1 MNSQRQFTVT
11 AEARS
16 AAQIHGPLGS
26 LAFAAAVIAC
36 LTPWVHPPEALALG
50 AVFGLGLG
58 NPHPSFSRKTSKHLL
73 QVCVALLGFSMNL
86 DAVVQAGV
94 RGAVFGAVSI
104 VATLALAYGIGRLL
118 RIERITSML
127 IGAGTAICGGSAIA
141 AVGSVIAAGEAQMG
155 VALGTVFLLNA
166 AALYLFPAVGHLL
179 DLSQA
184 QFGTWA
190 GIGIHDISSV
200 VGAASGYGQEALQTA
215 TAVKLTRA
223 LWIIPV
229 AAAASIFSRRNSEEQ
244 RSRPRGVAVPWFVG
258 AFLLASTARTFLP
271 GTASLAPTTSLVAE
285 AGLTVCLFLIG
296 AGLSRRHLAS
306 VGWRPLVQGVVL
318 WAAISA
324 MGLWAVTFL
333 VT

>member
-1 MNSQRQFTVT
+1 MNSEETLSSEQSIKT
-11 AEARS
+11 ATGQHRRLTTLLFAL
-16 AAQIHGPLGS
+16 AAG
-26 LAFAAAVIAC
+26 AC
-36 LTPWVHPPEALALG
+36 LTPWLHPPEALALG
-50 AVFGLGLG
+50 ALFGFRIG
-58 NPHPSFSRKTSKHLL
+58 NPNPALSQKVSRYLL
-73 QVCVALLGFSMNL
+73 QTCVALLGFSMNL

-94 RGAVFGAVSI
+94 RGALFGAVSI